1 MDTPSKFIL
10 LADDDLDDQELL
22 KEAFRQA
29 APLVE
34 VEAVSFGKDVLNY
47 LHKCP
52 DNNLPCL
59 IVLDYNMPD
68 MNGAQVLSQ
77 LCLHERFRHI
87 PAVIWSTSNAYLY
100 KEVCKKNGAREY
112 FQKPHQF
119 EEMIRLCRQMYQ
131 LAS

>member
-1 MDTPSKFIL
+1 MNTPSRFIL

-22 KEAFRQA
+22 KEAFHQA
-29 APLVE
+29 VPLVG
-34 VEAVSFGKDVLNY
+34 VEAVSFGRDVLAY
-47 LHKCP
+47 LNKCS

-68 MNGAQVLSQ
+68 MNGAQVLDQ
-77 LCLHERFRHI
+77 LLRHERFQHI

-100 KEVCKKNGAREY
+100 KEACKKNGAKEY

-119 EEMIRLCRQMYQ
+119 EEMIRLCRKMYQ
-131 LAS
+131 LTN

>member
-29 APLVE
+29 VPLVRL
-34 VEAVSFGKDVLNY
+34 EAVSFGKEVLAY
-47 LHKCP
+47 LHNC
-52 DNNLPCL
+52 DDTDLPAL

-68 MNGAQVLSQ
+68 MNGAEVLDQ
-77 LCLHERFRHI
+77 LCRHERFQHI
-87 PAVIWSTSNAYLY
+87 PAVIWSTSNAYSY
-100 KEVCKKNGAREY
+100 KEACKKNGAREY

-119 EEMIRLCRQMYQ
+119 EEMLLLCRQMYQ
-131 LAS
+131 LAN